1 MLCQQCKKN
10 PVTVHFKSVVN
21 GHATEW
27 ALCGACA
34 QEKGLAL
41 LPEGGVPLSPAP
53 FKSLSELIAQLVDE
67 GGAGGQ
73 AHASVRCDR
82 CGLTDHQFHVQGRFG
97 CARCFEVFAPAVEP
111 LLKHIHGHTRHAGKT
126 PPRGTFT
133 AEAGEAAP
141 AEISRLTKELKKAVQ
156 EEDFERAAQIRDRLR
171 RLKSP

>member
-10 PVTVHFKSVVN
+10 PATVHFKSVVN
-21 GHATEW
+21 GQVTEW

-41 LPEGGVPLSPAP
+41 LPEGGFPLSPAP

-73 AHASVRCDR
+73 AHAPARCDR

-97 CARCFEVFAPAVEP
+97 CARCFEVFGPAVEP
-111 LLKHIHGHTRHAGKT
+111 LLKHIHGHARHAGKT
-126 PPRGTFT
+126 PPQGPAPAAETAPP
-133 AEAGEAAP
+133 AEA
-141 AEISRLTKELKKAVQ
+141 SRLAKELKKAIE